1 MRVTKV
7 ESFLS
12 GATWRNYTFVKITTD
27 EGIVGWGEGLLGWKE
42 YSVHE
47 TALRLGRRYVVGKS
61 PFDIED
67 MWVKIYQIE
76 HNAGPVMYSAM
87 AGIETA
93 LWDIAG
99 KACGQPGYNL
109 VGGKV
114 RSKVKAYANGW
125 ESSTGDAGKVGEKG
139 G

>member
-7 ESFLS
+7 ESFLA
-12 GATWRNYTFVKITTD
+12 GANWRNFTFVKITTD
-27 EGIVGWGEGLLGWKE
+27 EGIVGWGEGTLGWKE

-47 TALRLGRRYVVGKS
+47 MILDLGRRYVVGQS

-67 MWVKIYQIE
+67 MWFKIYQIE

-93 LWDIAG
+93 LWDV
-99 KACGQPGYNL
+99 
-109 VGGKV
+109 VG
-114 RSKVKAYANGW
+114 
-125 ESSTGDAGKVGEKG
+125 
-139 G
+139 